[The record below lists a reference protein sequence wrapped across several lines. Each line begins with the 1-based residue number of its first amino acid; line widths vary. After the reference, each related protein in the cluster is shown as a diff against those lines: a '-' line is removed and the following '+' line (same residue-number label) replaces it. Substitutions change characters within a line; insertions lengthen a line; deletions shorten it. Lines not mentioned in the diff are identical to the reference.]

1 MVAHYAANVAPQHF
15 DLDMTQ
21 LIDTVDCDVLYKSI
35 VRLEAFKKVV
45 LVQDGGAKDDLFALL
60 MVDDK
65 RAVLVAQGSMSL
77 NAPGGSSMLKLQSFR
92 NQLDKAT
99 NIRSREL
106 RFCAPGAYS
115 GNVLGSARFDPQWF
129 VPSTFPDL
137 VERFAAW
144 RAGRATW

>member
-1 MVAHYAANVAPQHF
+1 
-15 DLDMTQ
+15 
-21 LIDTVDCDVLYKSI
+21 VLYKSI
-35 VRLEAFKKVV
+35 VRLEVFKKVV

-92 NQLDKAT
+92 NQLDKAP

-106 RFCAPGAYS
+106 HFCAPGAFT
-115 GNVLGSARFDPQWF
+115 GNVLGSGRFDPQWF
-129 VPSTFPDL
+129 VPPT
-137 VERFAAW
+137 W
-144 RAGRATW
+144 RRPTAPPCRPRHRHEPVKAGRPWSHPDR